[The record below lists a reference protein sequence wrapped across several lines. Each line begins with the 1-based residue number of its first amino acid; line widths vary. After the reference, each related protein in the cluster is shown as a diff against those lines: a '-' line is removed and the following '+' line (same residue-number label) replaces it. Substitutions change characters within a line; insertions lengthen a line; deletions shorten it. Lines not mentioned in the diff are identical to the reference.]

1 MPLYFFH
8 LNFGDRVLPDEEG
21 VELPNQSA
29 AREEALA
36 VVRDLADPKIGGN
49 TRRWASWFLQ
59 VADDGGQFFRTPIG
73 HPALEIVGL
82 DAPELQTQ
90 EPKAQEHQPARAA
103 PSLPEGSRSAASV
116 RELLARQQHTAQLL
130 ERNRQLRQELS
141 SVFLISERMQVRAR
155 QLVAQSRLASC
166 R

>member
-8 LNFGDRVLPDEEG
+8 LNFGDRVLPDDEG

-36 VVRDLADPKIGGN
+36 VVRDLVEPKSGSN
-49 TRRWASWFLQ
+49 TRRWATWFLQ
-59 VADDGGQFFRTPIG
+59 VADDRGQFFRTPIG
-73 HPALEIVGL
+73 RPALEIVGL

-90 EPKAQEHQPARAA
+90 EPKAQERQPARAA

-116 RELLARQQHTAQLL
+116 RELLAR
-130 ERNRQLRQELS
+130 
-141 SVFLISERMQVRAR
+141 
-155 QLVAQSRLASC
+155 
-166 R
+166 